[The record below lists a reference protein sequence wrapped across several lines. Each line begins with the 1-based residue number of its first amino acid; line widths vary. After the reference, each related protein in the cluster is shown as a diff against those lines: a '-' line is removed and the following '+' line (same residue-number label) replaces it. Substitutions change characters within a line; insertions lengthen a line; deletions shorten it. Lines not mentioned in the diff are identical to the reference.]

1 MESLLSVEYLM
12 SIDSILAIASGAVIG
27 LLIAQFMKEWSFGL
41 LISLLLGLVGG
52 LFGGATFNMLD
63 VMDIGDYAD
72 PIIAGVIGAA
82 VVLVV
87 AGAIRRSMVMNV

>member
-1 MESLLSVEYLM
+1 MMESLLSAEFLM
-12 SIDSILAIASGAVIG
+12 SIDSILAIVSGAVIG
-27 LLIAQFMKEWSFGL
+27 LLIAQLMKEWSFGL
-41 LISLLLGLVGG
+41 PLSLLLGLVGG

-72 PIIAGVIGAA
+72 PIIAGAIGAA

-87 AGAIRRSMVMNV
+87 AGAIRRSMGN

>member
-1 MESLLSVEYLM
+1 M

>member
-1 MESLLSVEYLM
+1 MESLLSAEFLM
-12 SIDSILAIASGAVIG
+12 SIDSILAIVSGAVIG
-27 LLIAQFMKEWSFGL
+27 LLIAQLMKEWSFGL
-41 LISLLLGLVGG
+41 PLSLLLGLVGG

-72 PIIAGVIGAA
+72 PIIAGAIGAA

-87 AGAIRRSMVMNV
+87 AGAIRRSMGN

>member
-1 MESLLSVEYLM
+1 MESLLSAEFLM
-12 SIDSILAIASGAVIG
+12 SIDSILAMVSGAVIG
-27 LLIAQFMKEWSFGL
+27 LLIAQLMKEWSFGL
-41 LISLLLGLVGG
+41 PLSLLLGLVGG

-72 PIIAGVIGAA
+72 PIIAGAIGAA

-87 AGAIRRSMVMNV
+87 AGAIRRSMGN

>member
-1 MESLLSVEYLM
+1 MESLLSAEFLM
-12 SIDSILAIASGAVIG
+12 SIDSILAMVSGAVIG
-27 LLIAQFMKEWSFGL
+27 LLIAQLMKEWSFGL
-41 LISLLLGLVGG
+41 PLSLLLVLVGG

-72 PIIAGVIGAA
+72 PIIAGAIGAA

-87 AGAIRRSMVMNV
+87 AGAIRRSMGN

>member
-12 SIDSILAIASGAVIG
+12 SIDSLLAIISGAVIG
-27 LLIAQFMKEWSFGL
+27 LLIAQLMKEWSFGL
-41 LISLLLGLVGG
+41 PLSLLLGLVGG

-72 PIIAGVIGAA
+72 PIIAGAIGAA
-82 VVLVV
+82 VVLLV
-87 AGAIRRSMVMNV
+87 AGAIRRSMGN

>member
-12 SIDSILAIASGAVIG
+12 SIDSLLAIISGAVIG
-27 LLIAQFMKEWSFGL
+27 LLIAQLMKEWSFGL
-41 LISLLLGLVGG
+41 PLSLLLGLVGG

-72 PIIAGVIGAA
+72 PIIAGAIGAA

-87 AGAIRRSMVMNV
+87 AGAIRRSMGN

>member
-12 SIDSILAIASGAVIG
+12 SIDSILAMVSGAVIG
-27 LLIAQFMKEWSFGL
+27 LLIAQLLKEWSFGL
-41 LISLLLGLVGG
+41 LLSLLLGLVGG

-72 PIIAGVIGAA
+72 PIIAGVIGSA
-82 VVLVV
+82 VVLLV
-87 AGAIRRSMVMNV
+87 AGAIRRSMNN